1 VARKTNHI
9 YRGGW
14 IPPSPP
20 GGGGFHL
27 PRQVWAWC
35 PAALLVAPQYG
46 LGFLLVLLLRLRYLG
61 GSVAPL
67 PSGSGLSGSFSCTSV
82 WAWFLACIVVET
94 TVRGSLLGAGWLL
107 LELRYKSSPGAC
119 QGSSLSARGR
129 LPLGAAAGTWVALP
143 LCPQAPAYRA
153 LLVSCTSVWA
163 WFLARIVVETT
174 VRLPFGGQLAPTGAA
189 VQKLP
194 WSLPRIFL
202 VGTRAAP
209 FGGCCWYMG
218 GFAALPSGSG
228 LSGAF
233 SCTSVWAWFLARIV
247 VETTV
252 LGRLCR
258 ASTLRLRP
266 IGLF

>member
-1 VARKTNHI
+1 MLISTDSEFGGVARKTNHI

-119 QGSSLSARGR
+119 QGSSLSGGGS
-129 LPLGAAAGTWVALP
+129 LWGL
-143 LCPQAPAYRA
+143 
-153 LLVSCTSVWA
+153 LLVHGW
-163 WFLARIVVETT
+163 
-174 VRLPFGGQLAPTGAA
+174 
-189 VQKLP
+189 
-194 WSLPRIFL
+194 
-202 VGTRAAP
+202 
-209 FGGCCWYMG
+209 
-218 GFAALPSGSG
+218 
-228 LSGAF
+228 
-233 SCTSVWAWFLARIV
+233 
-247 VETTV
+247 
-252 LGRLCR
+252 LCR
-258 ASTLRLRP
+258 SALRLRP
-266 IGLF
+266 IGPLLVAPQYGLGFLLVLLLRLRYAAPFWGPVGSYWSCGTKAPLELAKDLPCRHAGGSLWGLLLVHGWLCRFCRQALPVGLF

>member
-1 VARKTNHI
+1 MLISTDSEFGGVARKTNHI

-153 LLVSCTSVWA
+153 LLVAPQYWLG
-163 WFLARIVVETT
+163 FLLVLLL
-174 VRLPFGGQLAPTGAA
+174 RLRYTAPFWGLLAPTGAA

-202 VGTRAAP
+202 VDIETLTSIVQLLENALHLCVSLRSAP
-209 FGGCCWYMG
+209 QHF
-218 GFAALPSGSG
+218 
-228 LSGAF
+228 
-233 SCTSVWAWFLARIV
+233 IV
-247 VETTV
+247 
-252 LGRLCR
+252 
-258 ASTLRLRP
+258 A
-266 IGLF
+266 